1 MQGSNFNP
9 PPAQS
14 GPGRPLNSLGFSR
27 HTRPSFG
34 TPLAMLLYMVNAAKG
49 RFFALLLLPLLLVG
63 CGKGDESRAVAEL
76 GTGDIRWA
84 AFPVELKVDTAL
96 LTDSDAY
103 DDLNKAITYWEAKAG
118 KPLFVVKGPWDSSSM
133 GLPYS
138 GSPANPDS
146 LADNVI
152 FFQSPWPFDP
162 SIRGKTI
169 VHSNEGSIENSVV
182 LLSASSHYCSGNCL
196 GDTTSVSRRKLI
208 AHELGHFIGFGHS
221 SSASDLM
228 YPEIL
233 TYEAL
238 DSLKVDSLL
247 LEKLTN

>member
-1 MQGSNFNP
+1 M
-9 PPAQS
+9 
-14 GPGRPLNSLGFSR
+14 
-27 HTRPSFG
+27 
-34 TPLAMLLYMVNAAKG
+34 MNAAKG

-63 CGKGDESRAVAEL
+63 CGKDEDSRSMAEL
-76 GTGDIRWA
+76 GNGDIRWA
-84 AFPVELKVDTAL
+84 AFPVEVKVDAAL
-96 LTDSDAY
+96 LSDSDAY

-118 KPLFVVKGPWDSSSM
+118 KPLFVVKGPWDSSTM

-138 GSPANPDS
+138 GDPANPSS

-152 FFQSPWPFDP
+152 FLQPSWPFDP

-169 VHSNEGSIENSVV
+169 VHSNQGSIENSVV

-196 GDTTSVSRRKLI
+196 GNTTSVSRRKLI

-221 SSASDLM
+221 SSAGDLM

-233 TYEAL
+233 THSTLDAL
-238 DSLKVDSLL
+238 EIDSLL